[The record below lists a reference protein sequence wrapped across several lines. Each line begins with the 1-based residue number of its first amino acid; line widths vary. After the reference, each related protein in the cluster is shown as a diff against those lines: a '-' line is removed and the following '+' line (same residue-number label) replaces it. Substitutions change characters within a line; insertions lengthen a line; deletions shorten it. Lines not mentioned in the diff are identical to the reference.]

1 MTISDEKH
9 SALQRVLLRDGQ
21 INDLEQAWL
30 LDRLEQVEPYTGGR
44 QINDLWD
51 ALLTSEG
58 IEGNGLPE
66 RKLAYFE
73 RETGQAGTARPDV
86 ELLFWS
92 QL

>member
-1 MTISDEKH
+1 VTISDAKH
-9 SALQRVLLRDGQ
+9 EALQRVLLRDGQ
-21 INDLEQAWL
+21 INDLEADWL
-30 LDRLEQVEPYTGGR
+30 IQNLEQAGPYVGAM
-44 QINDLWD
+44 QLNDLWD
-51 ALLTSEG
+51 AWLTSEG
-58 IEGNGLPE
+58 IAGDGLPE

>member
-1 MTISDEKH
+1 MTLSDAKH
-9 SALQRVLLRDGQ
+9 EALQRVLLRDGQ

-44 QINDLWD
+44 QINDLWSAWLD
-51 ALLTSEG
+51 AEG
-58 IEGNGLPE
+58 IAGDGLPE
-66 RKLAYFE
+66 RKLAYFSQ
-73 RETGQAGTARPDV
+73 QAGVDGARPDV

>member
-1 MTISDEKH
+1 MTISDAKH
-9 SALQRVLLRDGQ
+9 EALQRVLLVDGQ

-44 QINDLWD
+44 QLNDLWSAWLD
-51 ALLTSEG
+51 AEG

-73 RETGQAGTARPDV
+73 RETGVDGARPDI